1 MFDQFSDGLQEKL
14 LVDTLSDLN
23 QTDNTSA
30 AASLDA
36 LSQMWMQGDEQ
47 SLVAMTKAVAQ
58 EPEYYKGLVSDRNVN
73 MVKHVKEYLN
83 SDKKATYLVVVGA
96 LHMLGDDGIVTQLQK
111 DGFNVVKQ

>member
-1 MFDQFSDGLQEKL
+1 
-14 LVDTLSDLN
+14 
-23 QTDNTSA
+23 
-30 AASLDA
+30 
-36 LSQMWMQGDEQ
+36 
-47 SLVAMTKAVAQ
+47 
-58 EPEYYKGLVSDRNVN
+58 